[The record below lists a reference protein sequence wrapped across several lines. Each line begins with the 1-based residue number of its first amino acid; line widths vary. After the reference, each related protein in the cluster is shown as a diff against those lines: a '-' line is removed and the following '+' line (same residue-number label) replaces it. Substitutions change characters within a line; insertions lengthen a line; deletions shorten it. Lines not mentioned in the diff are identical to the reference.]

1 MNESDSHSM
10 VNIVE
15 QVSLFLSLDGEM
27 KAWWIWGLTFIL
39 KLISGNIRTKIQAAL
54 ISVQYYLH
62 NSTFTFPWSH
72 KLLQA
77 SNNQYA

>member
-39 KLISGNIRTKIQAAL
+39 KLISGNIRTKIQA
-54 ISVQYYLH
+54 H
-62 NSTFTFPWSH
+62 
-72 KLLQA
+72 
-77 SNNQYA
+77 